1 MGRDD
6 DMTMFEDDLEA
17 EDTDDDTEFQVDD
30 FNDLD
35 DETEV
40 KERRQAQGKVKAKMD
55 AEKAKAAQREAALMG
70 SLKQAWASDALK
82 EYPLAD
88 VDSIGLTGIDDAAKE
103 KFLAEVKATHEA
115 REHALAQAGYVRT
128 DAEGNPIVPPAAEV
142 TPPAAGSQIEL
153 EKQAAAG
160 WGRPLTG
167 TDVQTNER
175 AANERE
181 LLESMN
187 QGPRAVID
195 LMFKKNKGLTNWITR
210 K

>member
-6 DMTMFEDDLEA
+6 DMTMFEDDLET

-35 DETEV
+35 DDTEV
-40 KERRQAQGKVKAKMD
+40 KERRQAQAKVKAKLD
-55 AEKAKAAQREAALMG
+55 ADRAKATQREAALMG

-82 EYPLAD
+82 DYPLAD

-128 DAEGNPIVPPAAEV
+128 DAEGNPIAPPAPEV
-142 TPPAAGSQIEL
+142 AAPASGSQIEL
-153 EKQAAAG
+153 ERQAAAG
-160 WGRPLTG
+160 WGKPLTG
-167 TDVQTNER
+167 TDVQPNER
-175 AANERE
+175 AQNERE
-181 LLESMN
+181 LLESMT
-187 QGPRAVID
+187 QGPKAVID